1 MHTTILKTLM
11 RDWSCKCRFVLKNTL
26 KRWRQILSTILA
38 ILGTLLTVAESVFRM
53 FNTNIIYEW
62 MHQYVFFLITISAIA
77 GFCVN
82 RVRLKYEYTLRGT
95 DINVTLKI
103 SDVLNNVGAIVIPT
117 NTTFDTLMEDEFI
130 SVNSVQGQFQKK
142 FFDNNLHTLDD
153 LIDKGLEGIAYEMIE
168 RKASK
173 QKRYPLGT
181 VSKVTFSGKH
191 FYFVAV
197 VDINEFGKPINTSF
211 QNIQI
216 ALEGVWNQ
224 LELKGHIENLSVPLL
239 GTGKA
244 GIKEATREKV
254 IKETIFSFVVAS
266 KEKKITEKLI
276 ICIHPLDLD
285 QKDLNI
291 AELAEYLK
299 YMCKYRYVDVN
310 TRTEGTAL

>member
-1 MHTTILKTLM
+1 MGTIL
-11 RDWSCKCRFVLKNTL
+11 
-26 KRWRQILSTILA
+26 TILGA
-38 ILGTLLTVAESVFRM
+38 LLTVAESVFRM

-62 MHQYVFFLITISAIA
+62 MHQYVFFFIVVCVMLS
-77 GFCVN
+77 FCVN
-82 RVRLKYEYTLRGT
+82 RVRLKYVYTLRGT
-95 DINVTLKI
+95 DINITLKI
-103 SDVLNNVGAIVIPT
+103 TDVLSNEGAVVIPT

-142 FFDNNLHTLDD
+142 YFDNNLHTLDN
-153 LIDKGLEGIAYEMIE
+153 LIEKGLDGIAYEIIE
-168 RKASK
+168 RVGSK

-197 VDINEFGKPINTSF
+197 ADINECGKPINTSF

-216 ALEGVWNQ
+216 TLENVWNQ
-224 LELKGHIENLSVPLL
+224 LELKGHMENLSVPLL

-266 KEKKITEKLI
+266 KEMKITEELI
-276 ICIHPLDLD
+276 ICIHPLDLE
-285 QKDLNI
+285 QKDLNV
-291 AELAEYLK
+291 EEFAEYLK
-299 YMCKYRYVDVN
+299 YMCKYRYIDIN